1 MPVAQLQATMPC
13 VQAKAKKAVNVSPL
27 MMPCVSGCCSLL
39 LLDLQSSPLPLL
51 LLLIFCC
58 LYVLFLNGFAPCLNI
73 LGGKALVESLCEGI
87 SAENADEDSLAR
99 LRAEFDILETVE
111 NEEPQSDDES
121 DCSE

>member
-1 MPVAQLQATMPC
+1 M
-13 VQAKAKKAVNVSPL
+13 
-27 MMPCVSGCCSLL
+27 
-39 LLDLQSSPLPLL
+39 
-51 LLLIFCC
+51 
-58 LYVLFLNGFAPCLNI
+58 
-73 LGGKALVESLCEGI
+73 ESLCEGI